1 MSIIWKKAINICEHY
16 SHARATVKA
25 CWVSI
30 LGVLLLTGSSAF
42 AVLDLDLGVLKRNT
56 QIFERIVGEILTQT
70 FPNPFALTGQ
80 AEGSYVQGYGVV
92 VSFHLNINRSRIR
105 TPFGEIPA
113 RTEGPR
119 SNAEQLKVLRESM
132 VRCLADYGTAFK
144 QLEAEDR
151 ISINAHVED
160 RNELDATK
168 KTTIVVISTSK
179 QDLDLL
185 TTEKISFEQFEDR
198 IRVLQY

>member
-1 MSIIWKKAINICEHY
+1 MSTIWKKTISTYEHS
-16 SHARATVKA
+16 SHARAMVKGA
-25 CWVSI
+25 GAS
-30 LGVLLLTGSSAF
+30 VLLVLLFSGTA
-42 AVLDLDLGVLKRNT
+42 ALALDLDMGLLKKNT
-56 QIFERIVGEILTQT
+56 QIFERIVGEILTQN

-113 RTEGPR
+113 RTEGQR
-119 SNAEQLKVLRESM
+119 SNNEQLDLLRESM

-168 KTTIVVISTSK
+168 KTTVVVISTSK
-179 QDLDLL
+179 EDLDLL
-185 TTEKISFEQFEDR
+185 TTEKITFEQFEGR
-198 IRVLQY
+198 IRVLEY

>member
-1 MSIIWKKAINICEHY
+1 MSTIWKKTINICVHY

-25 CWVSI
+25 CWISI
-30 LGVLLLTGSSAF
+30 LRVLLLSGSSAF
-42 AVLDLDLGVLKRNT
+42 AVLDLDLGVLKKNT
-56 QIFERIVGEILTQT
+56 QIFEWIVGEILTQT
-70 FPNPFALTGQ
+70 VPNPFALTGE

-119 SNAEQLKVLRESM
+119 SNAEQLNLLRESI
-132 VRCLADYGTAFK
+132 VRCLADYGMAFK
-144 QLEAEDR
+144 QLEAEER

-179 QDLDLL
+179 RDLDLL